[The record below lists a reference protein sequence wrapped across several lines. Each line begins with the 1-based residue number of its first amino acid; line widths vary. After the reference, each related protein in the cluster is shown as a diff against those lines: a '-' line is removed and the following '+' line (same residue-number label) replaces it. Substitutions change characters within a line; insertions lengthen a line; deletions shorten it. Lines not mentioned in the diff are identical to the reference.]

1 MLTNTCYSFVSD
13 KDVIHVASVH
23 AYDAERKTMITVP
36 GSGGLSATA
45 SELEGVYAMNWARN
59 IWADSLL

>member
-1 MLTNTCYSFVSD
+1 
-13 KDVIHVASVH
+13 
-23 AYDAERKTMITVP
+23 MITVP
-36 GSGGLSATA
+36 GSGGLSAIA